1 MWFMRRTI
9 VDQVDVSGGHAG
21 RLRRRSPAHRADLRG
36 LVAFLGALAT
46 GACQTLPDDPGREK
60 IPDER
65 LLSGVAVFGEAVSSA
80 EVPDA
85 TILQST
91 AAMRAFVEPRIRT
104 GGTSVTRAA
113 RLLRKLVDNGYF
125 ERGYERHLTQTA
137 ADTFATKSGNCLS
150 FTNLFV
156 ALARMARLEARYQVV
171 DVPPSFDSDLGL
183 LFRNTHINV
192 LVRNADIRGAGRGD
206 LTVDFN
212 RVDTEEYRSVLVSD
226 AYAAGLFYNNLS
238 VNHWREG
245 DNRQAFAYLAKA
257 LETYAGNPDLWV
269 NLGAF
274 YSKHGAYEHAL
285 AAHYRALR
293 IDRRSRPA
301 MAGLAAA
308 YAGRGDM
315 EISDAFTRRVEH
327 YRRRNPYY
335 HYAIA
340 QVAYKDLDYVEAL
353 ASLDRALELK
363 RDDHRFHY
371 LRSMA
376 HLQLGDRAEARASLA
391 RAQRFANQQRTK
403 RHYARTAEA
412 IAAGTVPGS
421 AGVAGAPS
429 TGS

>member
-1 MWFMRRTI
+1 MCFMRRTI
-9 VDQVDVSGGHAG
+9 VDQVAVAGGKAG
-21 RLRRRSPAHRADLRG
+21 RRAHRAVVHP
-36 LVAFLGALAT
+36 VAVRALAALLAVLAT
-46 GACQTLPDDPGREK
+46 GACQSLPDDPGRET
-60 IPDER
+60 ISDER
-65 LLSGVAVFGEAVSSA
+65 LLSGVAVFGERVSSR
-80 EVPDA
+80 EVPEAAILA
-85 TILQST
+85 TTEGMQT
-91 AAMRAFVEPRIRT
+91 FVEPRIRT

-113 RLLRKLVDNGYF
+113 RLLRKLVENGYF

-137 ADTFATKSGNCLS
+137 ADTFATKAGNCLS

-156 ALARMARLEARYQVV
+156 ALARLARLEARYQVV

-212 RVDTEEYRSVLVSD
+212 RVDTGEYRSVLVSD

-245 DNRQAFAYLAKA
+245 DNRKAFAYLAKA
-257 LETYAGNPDLWV
+257 LETHSGNPDLWV

-315 EISDAFTRRVEH
+315 ALSDSFTRRVEH
-327 YRRRNPYY
+327 YRRRNPYF
-335 HYAIA
+335 HYALA
-340 QVAYKDLDYVEAL
+340 QVAYRELDYVGAL

-371 LRSMA
+371 LRSMTQ
-376 HLQLGDRAEARASLA
+376 LQLGDRAEARASLV
-391 RAQRFANQQRTK
+391 RAQRFANQQHTK
-403 RHYARTAEA
+403 LRYARAAEA
-412 IAAGTVPGS
+412 IAANEMPPS
-421 AGVAGAPS
+421 ARVAPS

>member
-1 MWFMRRTI
+1 MCFMRRTI
-9 VDQVDVSGGHAG
+9 VEQVAVREAGG
-21 RLRRRSPAHRADLRG
+21 RSRRGVVH
-36 LVAFLGALAT
+36 LGALRCVAALLALLAT
-46 GACQTLPDDPGREK
+46 GACQTLPDDPGREQ
-60 IPDER
+60 ISDAR
-65 LLSGVAVFGEAVSSA
+65 LLSGVAVFGETVSSA
-80 EVPDA
+80 EVPEAAILA
-85 TILQST
+85 TT
-91 AAMRAFVEPRIRT
+91 ETMHAFVEPRIRT

-156 ALARMARLEARYQVV
+156 ALARLARLEARYQVV

-212 RVDTEEYRSVLVSD
+212 RVDTEEYRSVIVSD
-226 AYAAGLFYNNLS
+226 GYAAGLFYNNLS
-238 VNHWREG
+238 VNHWRAG
-245 DNRQAFAYLAKA
+245 DNRKAFAYLAKA
-257 LETYAGNPDLWV
+257 LETHSGNPDLWV

-315 EISDAFTRRVEH
+315 ALSDSFTRRVEH
-327 YRRRNPYY
+327 YRRRNPYF
-335 HYAIA
+335 HYALA
-340 QVAYKDLDYVEAL
+340 QVAYRELDYIDAL

-371 LRSMA
+371 LRSMTQ
-376 HLQLGDRAEARASLA
+376 LQLGDRAEARASLV
-391 RAQRFANQQRTK
+391 RAQRFANQQHTK

-412 IAAGTVPGS
+412 IAANEVVPS
-421 AGVAGAPS
+421 ARAAPS

>member
-1 MWFMRRTI
+1 MRVMRRTI
-9 VDQVDVSGGHAG
+9 VEQVAAAGTEAGGKPHPAAAFG
-21 RLRRRSPAHRADLRG
+21 AALRRAAPL
-36 LVAFLGALAT
+36 LTALSI
-46 GACQTLPDDPGREK
+46 GACQSLPDDPAREK
-60 IPDER
+60 FSDQR
-65 LLSGVAVFGEAVSSA
+65 LLSGVAVFGEPVSSA
-80 EVPDA
+80 EVPA
-85 TILQST
+85 AAILEST
-91 AAMRAFVEPRIRT
+91 VAMRDFVDPRIRT

-137 ADTFATKSGNCLS
+137 ADTFATKAGNCLS

-156 ALARMARLEARYQVV
+156 ALARMAQLEARYQIV

-212 RVDTEEYRSVLVSD
+212 RVDTGDYRRWLVSD

-245 DNRQAFAYLAKA
+245 DDRSAFAYLAKA
-257 LETYAGNPDLWV
+257 LETHAGNPDLWV

-274 YSKHGAYEHAL
+274 YSKHGAYEPAL

-293 IDRRSRPA
+293 IDRRNRPA

-308 YAGRGDM
+308 YAGLGDM
-315 EISDAFTRRVEH
+315 AISDAFTRRVEH

-335 HYAIA
+335 HYALA
-340 QVAYKDLDYVEAL
+340 QVAYQDSDYVGTL
-353 ASLDRALELK
+353 AAVDRALELK

-371 LRSMA
+371 LRSLAQWQVGERM
-376 HLQLGDRAEARASLA
+376 EARASLV
-391 RAQRFANQQRTK
+391 RAERFAEQAQTK
-403 RHYARTAEA
+403 RRYARMAAA
-412 IAAGTVPGS
+412 IAASEVPGPVA
-421 AGVAGAPS
+421 AGVPLS
-429 TGS
+429 SGS

>member
-1 MWFMRRTI
+1 MPRRAPA
-9 VDQVDVSGGHAG
+9 VASSLRCLAG
-21 RLRRRSPAHRADLRG
+21 LLT
-36 LVAFLGALAT
+36 VLAT
-46 GACQTLPDDPGREK
+46 GACQTFPDDPGRAE
-60 IPDER
+60 IGEER
-65 LLSGVAVFGEAVSSA
+65 LLSGIAVFGEAVSSA
-80 EVPDA
+80 EVPEA
-85 TILQST
+85 SILEST
-91 AAMRAFVEPRIRT
+91 EAMRAFVDPRIRT

-113 RLLRKLVDNGYF
+113 RLLRKLVEHGYF

-137 ADTFATKSGNCLS
+137 ADTFATKAGNCLS

-212 RVDTEEYRSVLVSD
+212 RVDTESYRRQLVSD
-226 AYAAGLFYNNLS
+226 RYAAGLFYNNLS
-238 VNHWREG
+238 VNHWRGG
-245 DNRQAFAYLAKA
+245 DNRKAFAYLAKA
-257 LETYAGNPDLWV
+257 LQTYSGNPDLWV

-285 AAHYRALR
+285 AAHYRALG

-308 YAGRGDM
+308 YAGLGDM
-315 EISDAFTRRVEH
+315 ELSDAFTRRVEH

-335 HYAIA
+335 HYALA
-340 QVAYKDLDYVEAL
+340 QVAYQDGDHIGAL
-353 ASLDRALELK
+353 ASVDLALALK

-371 LRSMA
+371 LKSLA
-376 HLQLGDRAEARASLA
+376 QWQLGDRMQARESLVRAE
-391 RAQRFANQQRTK
+391 RFANQQHTK
-403 RHYARTAEA
+403 RRYAQMADA
-412 IAAGTVPGS
+412 IAANEVP
-421 AGVAGAPS
+421 AGVPS
-429 TGS
+429 TGAQSSGS

>member
-1 MWFMRRTI
+1 MWIMRRAI
-9 VDQVDVSGGHAG
+9 VEQVVPARGVAVGKP
-21 RLRRRSPAHRADLRG
+21 RLR
-36 LVAFLGALAT
+36 VAREPVPRYVAALLAALLI
-46 GACQTLPDDPGREK
+46 GACQSLPDDPTREELS
-60 IPDER
+60 DER
-65 LLSGVAVFGEAVSSA
+65 LLSGVAVFGERVLST
-80 EVPDA
+80 EVPEA
-85 TILQST
+85 AILEST
-91 AAMRAFVEPRIRT
+91 EAMHAFVDQPIRT

-137 ADTFATKSGNCLS
+137 ADTFATKAGNCLS

-156 ALARMARLEARYQVV
+156 ALARMARLEASYQIV
-171 DVPPSFDSDLGL
+171 DVPPSFDSELGL

-212 RVDTEEYRSVLVSD
+212 RVDTGDYRRWLVSD

-238 VNHWREG
+238 VNHWRQG
-245 DNRQAFAYLAKA
+245 DDRKAFAYLAKA
-257 LETYAGNPDLWV
+257 LETYTGNPDLWV

-274 YSKHGAYEHAL
+274 YSKHGAYEPAL

-308 YAGRGDM
+308 YAGIGDM
-315 EISDAFTRRVEH
+315 ELSDTFTRRVEH
-327 YRRRNPYY
+327 YRRRNPFY
-335 HYAIA
+335 HYALA
-340 QVAYKDLDYVEAL
+340 QVAYQETDYVGAL
-353 ASLDRALELK
+353 AAIDRALELK

-371 LRSMA
+371 LRSLA
-376 HLQLGDRAEARASLA
+376 QWQVGDRTEARVSLV
-391 RAQRFANQQRTK
+391 RAERFAIQAHTK
-403 RHYARTAEA
+403 RRYARMAEA
-412 IAAGTVPGS
+412 IAANEVPGAMT
-421 AGVAGAPS
+421 AGGPAP